1 MGLVR
6 SLQTWAILLIYCNN
20 QFKKYITP
28 LLTLARRARSI
39 PLLMSLSEAFS
50 VSFYTLI
57 KLCYTKALEWS
68 SLVPRPKVKS
78 LEITSLTFC
87 HKLLPSSRGSSWPR
101 DWTTSSGWGSWLA
114 GGFFTTDPL
123 GKPGEML
130 RTSLFIFPPGSLL
143 RNVNKAHIS
152 P

>member
-1 MGLVR
+1 MGVCLVR
-6 SLQTWAILLIYCNN
+6 SLQPWAILLIYCNN
-20 QFKKYITP
+20 QLKKYITP
-28 LLTLARRARSI
+28 LLTLARGHTPSSFWC
-39 PLLMSLSEAFS
+39 LCQKLS

-68 SLVPRPKVKS
+68 SPEGKSSS
-78 LEITSLTFC
+78 LEIRNLTFH
-87 HKLLPSSRGSSWPR
+87 HKLSPSSRGSSWPR
-101 DWTTSSGWGSWLA
+101 DWTISSGWGSWLA

-130 RTSLFIFPPGSLL
+130 RTTLIIFSLGSLL
-143 RNVNKAHIS
+143 RNVNTAHIS